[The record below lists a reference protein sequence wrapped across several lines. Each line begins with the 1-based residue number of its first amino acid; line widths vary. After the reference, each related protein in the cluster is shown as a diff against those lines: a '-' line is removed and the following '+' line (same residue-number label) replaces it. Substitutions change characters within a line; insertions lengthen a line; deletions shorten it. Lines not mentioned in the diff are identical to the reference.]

1 MKQVDFE
8 NGSVFR
14 NILQTS
20 FPMLVAQ
27 VLSLL
32 YSIVDRIYIGRI
44 PETGTAALGGVGLC
58 FPVIILVTGF
68 SNLYGLG
75 GAPLCSIERGR
86 GDRDGAE
93 LVMNVAFFMML
104 GTAIVLTVAGELF
117 CPLLLRLF
125 GAGPGNYMYASAY
138 MRIYLLGT
146 VFAMIATGL
155 NPYINAQGYARTGML
170 TVVIGAVTNIVLD
183 PLFIFVLHLGV
194 RGAALAT
201 ILSQFLSAVFVLRF
215 LTRLDTELKLRYLTL
230 HDFVTKHLELAG
242 DIVSLGMSSFVMQ
255 CTNSLVSICCNRVL
269 STTGG
274 ADSALYVS
282 IMTIITSIRQLLDTP
297 VLANGEGTSP
307 VISYNYGA
315 GRYRKVRRAILIM
328 TIVGVGYTAL
338 MWVFV
343 LIRPSLFISVFSS
356 DTSIL
361 EKAVPALHMYFFA
374 FVFQARQISG
384 QTTFKA
390 LNKKRQAIFFSIFR
404 KVIIVVPLTFL
415 LPTVFG
421 MGPMGVFMAEP
432 VSNFVGGTACFVT
445 MVCTVLPELRQM
457 EKR

>member
-8 NGSVFR
+8 NGSVFH

-374 FVFQARQISG
+374 FVFQALQISG

-404 KVIIVVPLTFL
+404 KVIIVIPLTFL

>member
-125 GAGPGNYMYASAY
+125 GAGPGNYIYASAY

-374 FVFQARQISG
+374 FVFQALQISG

>member
-374 FVFQARQISG
+374 FVFQALQISG

>member
-356 DTSIL
+356 DKSIL

-374 FVFQARQISG
+374 FVFQALQISG

>member
-32 YSIVDRIYIGRI
+32 YSIVDRVYIGRI

-374 FVFQARQISG
+374 FVFQALQISG

>member
-170 TVVIGAVTNIVLD
+170 TVEIGAVTNIVLD

-374 FVFQARQISG
+374 FVFQALQISG

>member
-255 CTNSLVSICCNRVL
+255 
-269 STTGG
+269 
-274 ADSALYVS
+274 
-282 IMTIITSIRQLLDTP
+282 
-297 VLANGEGTSP
+297 
-307 VISYNYGA
+307 
-315 GRYRKVRRAILIM
+315 
-328 TIVGVGYTAL
+328 
-338 MWVFV
+338 
-343 LIRPSLFISVFSS
+343 
-356 DTSIL
+356 
-361 EKAVPALHMYFFA
+361 
-374 FVFQARQISG
+374 
-384 QTTFKA
+384 
-390 LNKKRQAIFFSIFR
+390 
-404 KVIIVVPLTFL
+404 
-415 LPTVFG
+415 
-421 MGPMGVFMAEP
+421 
-432 VSNFVGGTACFVT
+432 
-445 MVCTVLPELRQM
+445 
-457 EKR
+457 

>member
-201 ILSQFLSAVFVLRF
+201 VLSQFLSAVFVLRF

-374 FVFQARQISG
+374 FVFQALQISG